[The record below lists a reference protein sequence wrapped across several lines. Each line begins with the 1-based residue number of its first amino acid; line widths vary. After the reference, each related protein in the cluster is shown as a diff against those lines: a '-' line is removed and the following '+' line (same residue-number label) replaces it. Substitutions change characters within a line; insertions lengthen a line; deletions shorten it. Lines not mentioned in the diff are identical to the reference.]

1 MGSYRLGSKTKFKKA
16 KGNPKHTMLNGRFN
30 WLTEKK
36 NVLPVPDYK
45 KTIIDVRNDAAHDGI
60 RPTYAETKL
69 CLENCKVLIETY
81 NPYVLETL

>member
-1 MGSYRLGSKTKFKKA
+1 
-16 KGNPKHTMLNGRFN
+16 MLNGRFN

-45 KTIIDVRNDAAHDGI
+45 KTIIDVRSDAAHDGI
-60 RPTYAETKL
+60 HPTYAETKL

-81 NPYVLETL
+81 NLYVLETL